1 MRVGLGASV
10 HRLPTDG
17 TKEDCRSQ
25 GECILGGLKEVRG
38 KRSSYRLLLA
48 SLRC

>member
-25 GECILGGLKEVRG
+25 GECILGGLKEVF
-38 KRSSYRLLLA
+38 
-48 SLRC
+48 LRAAAGISGVLKS